1 MTNNDRYSTPCPPE
15 SLAERNWICNI
26 HHTACPNCYPS
37 SLANHKEMVK
47 RRKGAKKAK
56 TNLFPSFFPPS
67 PMNMLKDMDL
77 FVTSSIGF
85 LCVHGP
91 FYEWAELRHAPL
103 TEESS
108 RRGIRVKSGE
118 NPKTPTKGTVKIL
131 YYLIT
136 ELGYC
141 QITRDSTSR
150 RCWPFDLI
158 LSTDSLGD
166 ASNKHFRPLD
176 HQASTSTVSFCAS

>member
-1 MTNNDRYSTPCPPE
+1 MSKLLPFIPRQSQGDGKKEKGGKE
-15 SLAERNWICNI
+15 SEDEL
-26 HHTACPNCYPS
+26 
-37 SLANHKEMVK
+37 V
-47 RRKGAKKAK
+47 
-56 TNLFPSFFPPS
+56 SFFLPPFT
-67 PMNMLKDMDL
+67 NEHAQRHG
-77 FVTSSIGF
+77 FVCHVLYWLLIRSWS
-85 LCVHGP
+85 V
-91 FYEWAELRHAPL
+91 LRVSRVEAL

-176 HQASTSTVSFCAS
+176 HQASISTVSFCAS